1 MTRPG
6 IREYV
11 LLLLLA
17 GMWGSSFTFI
27 KIGVHAY
34 SPLVVA
40 GGRLTFAA
48 LVLWGFAWVRKS
60 ELPKGKKAWVSTF
73 FIALI
78 GNAIPFF
85 LISYGETQ
93 VDAGLA
99 AILMSTVPLTAVVLA
114 HFFTADEKL
123 TLGKVVGIILG
134 TIGVVVLVGPETL
147 SGLGGEFLF
156 QLAIL
161 IAAVGYA
168 VSSLI
173 TRNLR
178 DQPRIGST
186 AVILTFASLMLMPFT
201 LILDQPWTMTW
212 DVEGALSIM
221 YLGVFPTGIAMF
233 LILQLVAAAG
243 TSFLV
248 FNNYLVPAV
257 GVLISFLVL
266 CEVPQPTAILAMVII
281 LAGIAASQVRFTRK
295 SLRVEN
301 SDTQGD
307 PIAPVL
313 EKDTL
318 EKSSQVSTKSQNKR

>member
-60 ELPKGKKAWVSTF
+60 ELPKGKKAWISTF

-85 LISYGETQ
+85 LISYGDTQ

-266 CEVPQPTAILAMVII
+266 GEVPQPTAILAMVII

>member
-48 LVLWGFAWVRKS
+48 LVLWGFAWVCKS

-266 CEVPQPTAILAMVII
+266 GEVPQPTAILAMVII

-301 SDTQGD
+301 SDTQAD

>member
-60 ELPKGKKAWVSTF
+60 ELPKGKKAWISTF

-186 AVILTFASLMLMPFT
+186 AVILTFASLRLMPFT

-266 CEVPQPTAILAMVII
+266 GEVPQPTAILAMVII

>member
-60 ELPKGKKAWVSTF
+60 ELPKGKKAWISTF